1 MIKLDN
7 ISVNFELRGQQA
19 QVVKAVDQVSLHI
32 RRGEVFGIVGTS
44 GAGKST
50 LLRTINLLE
59 RPNAGRV
66 WVDGEDITDLNG
78 SALRLERHKIG
89 MIFQHFNLMHNR
101 TVFDNAA
108 FALRVAGKSEAEIQQ
123 RVPEILSLVGLEDKA
138 QAYPAQL
145 SGGQK
150 QRVGIARA
158 VANHPAVLLCDE
170 PTSALDL
177 ETSAAILEL
186 LKEINERLGIT
197 IVLISHEMNVIKK
210 ICSRVAVM
218 AAGKVVEE
226 GAAFDIFAT
235 PQADFTRQL
244 VAHTF
249 NLDIPEHLIDNI
261 PGMVLK
267 LLFLGDKAENSVLST
282 TAIRF
287 GVSVNILHGKIEYI
301 GNRAVG
307 LLVVR
312 LAELP
317 AHATRPA
324 QFATPYG
331 TPADERIAAAVQFIR
346 DNASQVE
353 VLHAH

>member
-7 ISVNFELRGQQA
+7 ISVEFEPRGPQA
-19 QVVKAVDQVSLHI
+19 PAFKAVNQVSLHI

-59 RPNAGRV
+59 RPSAGRV
-66 WVDGEDITDLNG
+66 VIDGQDITSLTGN
-78 SALRLERHKIG
+78 ALRLQRHKIG

-108 FALRVAGKSEAEIQQ
+108 FALRVAGKSEAEIAQ
-123 RVPEILSLVGLEDKA
+123 RVPEILKLVGLADKA
-138 QAYPAQL
+138 DAYPSQL

-158 VANHPAVLLCDE
+158 VANRPAVLLCDE

-186 LKEINERLGIT
+186 LREINQSLGIT

-210 ICSRVAVM
+210 ICDRVAVM
-218 AAGKVVEE
+218 AKGQVVEE
-226 GAAFDIFAT
+226 GTAFEIFAR

-244 VAHTF
+244 VAHTL
-249 NLDIPEHLIDNI
+249 NLDIPEHLIAGI
-261 PGMVLK
+261 PGTVLK
-267 LLFLGDKAENSVLST
+267 VHFLGDKAEDSVFSRT
-282 TAIRF
+282 TLRC
-287 GVSVNILHGKIEYI
+287 GVSVDILHGKIEYI
-301 GNRAVG
+301 GQHAMG

-312 LAELP
+312 LAELAPGAAP
-317 AHATRPA
+317 AALDASHAREPA
-324 QFATPYG
+324 A
-331 TPADERIAAAVQFIR
+331 RIKAAIQFIR
-346 DNASQVE
+346 DNASHVE

>member
-1 MIKLDN
+1 MIKLE
-7 ISVNFELRGQQA
+7 SVSVDFERSGKEA
-19 QVVKAVDQVSLHI
+19 NVIKAVDQVSLHV
-32 RRGEVFGIVGTS
+32 RRGEVFGIVGAS

-66 WVDGEDITDLNG
+66 AVDGEEITHLRG
-78 SALRLERHKIG
+78 GALRQARQKIG
-89 MIFQHFNLMHNR
+89 MIFQHFNLMHTR

-108 FALRVAGKSEAEIQQ
+108 FALRIAGQSEQEINR
-123 RVPEILSLVGLEDKA
+123 RVPEILRLVGLEDKA
-138 QAYPAQL
+138 LAYPSQL

-177 ETSAAILEL
+177 ETSAAILDL
-186 LKEINERLGIT
+186 LKEVNLRLGIT
-197 IVLISHEMNVIKK
+197 IVLISHEMNVIKQ
-210 ICSRVAVM
+210 ICNRVAVM
-218 AAGKVVEE
+218 AGGKVVEQGE
-226 GAAFDIFAT
+226 AFDIFAK
-235 PQADFTRQL
+235 PQQDFTRDL
-244 VAHTF
+244 VARTF
-249 NLDIPEHLIDNI
+249 NLDIPDHLIDNI
-261 PGMVLK
+261 PGTVLK
-267 LLFLGDKAENSVLST
+267 VLFLGDKAEDSVLSAT
-282 TAIRF
+282 TIRY

-312 LAELP
+312 LAEFP
-317 AHATRPA
+317 ANAAVPLEFAAPHAA
-324 QFATPYG
+324 QTA
-331 TPADERIAAAVQFIR
+331 ARIDAAVQFIR
-346 DNASQVE
+346 DNATHVE

>member
-7 ISVNFELRGQQA
+7 ISVEFEPRGPQA
-19 QVVKAVDQVSLHI
+19 PAFKAVNQVSLHI

-59 RPNAGRV
+59 RPSAGRV
-66 WVDGEDITDLNG
+66 VIDGQDITSLTGN
-78 SALRLERHKIG
+78 ALRLQRHKIG

-108 FALRVAGKSEAEIQQ
+108 FALRVAGKSEAEIAQ
-123 RVPEILSLVGLEDKA
+123 RVPEILKLVGLADKA
-138 QAYPAQL
+138 DAYPSQL

-158 VANHPAVLLCDE
+158 VANRPAVLLCDE

-186 LKEINERLGIT
+186 LREINQSLGIT

-210 ICSRVAVM
+210 ICDRVAVM
-218 AAGKVVEE
+218 AKGQVVEE
-226 GAAFDIFAT
+226 GTAFEIFAR

-244 VAHTF
+244 VAHTL
-249 NLDIPEHLIDNI
+249 NLDIPEHLIAGI
-261 PGMVLK
+261 PGTVLK
-267 LLFLGDKAENSVLST
+267 VHFLGDKAEDSVFSRT
-282 TAIRF
+282 TLRC
-287 GVSVNILHGKIEYI
+287 GVSVDILHGKIEYI
-301 GNRAVG
+301 GNRAMG

-312 LAELP
+312 LADLPVDAAAPLVTTSTLP
-317 AHATRPA
+317 AAA
-324 QFATPYG
+324 
-331 TPADERIAAAVQFIR
+331 RIAAAVQFIR
-346 DNASQVE
+346 DNASHVE